1 MSEMSLSTLMHSVPV
16 DIEIKFGAH
25 AQRIRGIWVGQR
37 EGEYL
42 VLEIPRKYNWLETQ
56 EWFSDSISVVIRG
69 VHSQGQVFAAVTR
82 FIGTSARPYRTVY
95 LTVPDQFQER
105 SLRRV
110 PRVPVDIEAKLSF
123 AKEVA
128 APEGVE
134 DDFAG
139 WLGRVT
145 DLSRTG
151 IGFETEFQLPCP
163 ASHLLNQLVELHVYD
178 NGKEIA
184 NVLGEIK
191 SCRQPDDKLTC
202 FGVAIDSRNRE
213 YQAALQDLILASK
226 TIKAVIHGD

>member
-1 MSEMSLSTLMHSVPV
+1 MSELSLSTLMRSVPV
-16 DIEIKFGAH
+16 DIEIKFGAN
-25 AQRIRGIWVGQR
+25 AQRIRGVWVGQR

-56 EWFSDSISVVIRG
+56 EWFADSISVVIRG
-69 VHSQGQVFAAVTR
+69 VHPQGQVFAAQTR
-82 FIGTSARPYRTVY
+82 FIGTSPRPFRTVY
-95 LTVPDQFQER
+95 VTVPDQFVER

-110 PRVPVDIEAKLSF
+110 PRVPVDIEARLAF
-123 AKEVA
+123 AKEVGV
-128 APEGVE
+128 PEGV
-134 DDFAG
+134 DDEFTG
-139 WLGRVT
+139 WLGRAT

-151 IGFETEFQLPCP
+151 IAFESEFPLPCP
-163 ASHLLNQLVELHVYD
+163 ASKLMNQLVELHMYD

-226 TIKAVIHGD
+226 TIKAVIHGE

>member
-1 MSEMSLSTLMHSVPV
+1 MSEISLSALMHSVPV

-69 VHSQGQVFAAVTR
+69 VNSQGQAFAALTR

-95 LTVPDQFQER
+95 VTVPDQLQER

-110 PRVPVDIEAKLSF
+110 PRMPVDIEARLSF
-123 AKEVA
+123 AEEVET
-128 APEGVE
+128 PEWVE
-134 DDFAG
+134 KDFTG
-139 WLGRVT
+139 WLGRAM

-163 ASHLLNQLVELHVYD
+163 PSSMLNQLVELHMYD
-178 NGKEIA
+178 NGNEII

-213 YQAALQDLILASK
+213 YQAALKDLILASK